1 MKWLACGA
9 AALLAGAICVGS
21 GCDDASDP
29 PPHLVAD
36 QPAPK
41 PVEADVRPTTQE
53 LLEGPRKAV
62 SLGELPLT
70 VQAPKGWGLET
81 LSGTS
86 HVLLQGPT
94 PSGEASIQ
102 LKVRPSTSAAK
113 LEMIVNG
120 AKKELERFPQS
131 VTMVELRPITGGQVL
146 ELGVRERD
154 HGGAQVLEQ
163 QRIGEMPR
171 ALPDDDPS
179 IKLSRP
185 MNWTITVFVPRGAD
199 HDTYELNFIGLTAD
213 QYQTD
218 KPLLRGIID
227 SITVQTAAEARPAS
241 APAAAA
247 AQ

>member
-1 MKWLACGA
+1 MKWFACGA
-9 AALLAGAICVGS
+9 AVLLGGMIGVGL
-21 GCDDASDP
+21 GCDDASEP

-36 QPAPK
+36 QPEPK
-41 PVEADVRPTTQE
+41 PHKAEARPTTQE
-53 LLEGPRKAV
+53 LLEGPRKPV

-70 VQAPKGWGLET
+70 VQAPKGWGLKT

-86 HVLLQGPT
+86 HVLLEGPT
-94 PSGEASIQ
+94 PSGDASIQ
-102 LKVRPSTSAAK
+102 LNVRPTTSAAR
-113 LEMIVNG
+113 LELIVNG
-120 AKKELERFPQS
+120 AKKELERFPNS
-131 VTMVELRPITGGQVL
+131 VKMVELRPIT
-146 ELGVRERD
+146 
-154 HGGAQVLEQ
+154 GAQVLEQ

-185 MNWTITVFVPRGAD
+185 MNWTITVFVPRGAN

-213 QYQTD
+213 QYETD

-227 SITVQTAAEARPAS
+227 SIAVQTAAEARPAS

-247 AQ
+247 AR

>member
-1 MKWLACGA
+1 MNWLASGA
-9 AALLAGAICVGS
+9 AVLLAGMIGVGS

-41 PVEADVRPTTQE
+41 PIEAEVRPTTQE
-53 LLEGPRKAV
+53 LLEGPRKPV

-70 VQAPKGWGLET
+70 VQAPKGWGLGT

-102 LKVRPSTSAAK
+102 LKVRPTTSAAK
-113 LEMIVNG
+113 LEMIVSG

-131 VTMVELRPITGGQVL
+131 VTMVELRPIP
-146 ELGVRERD
+146 
-154 HGGAQVLEQ
+154 GAQVLEQ
-163 QRIGEMPR
+163 QRVGEMPR

-218 KPLLRGIID
+218 KALLRGIID
-227 SITVQTAAEARPAS
+227 SIAVQTAAEARPAS

-247 AQ
+247 AAR